1 MKNYLDDASH
11 KVTWIYESPD
21 KGDTV
26 YRRRQNCTK
35 RELVLKKESAHPIAE
50 NIQDIVEQSP
60 FDPALKEMLD
70 KLQVY
75 WSLRNANN

>member
-1 MKNYLDDASH
+1 MWLNIRMQK
-11 KVTWIYESPD
+11 TEWIYESPD
-21 KGDTV
+21 RGDTV
-26 YRRRQNCTK
+26 YRRRANCTK
-35 RELVLKKESAHPIAE
+35 RELVLKKEKDHPIADQ
-50 NIQDIVEQSP
+50 IDDIVAESP

>member
-1 MKNYLDDASH
+1 MKNYLDDPIH

-26 YRRRQNCTK
+26 YRRRQNSNE
-35 RELVLKKESAHPIAE
+35 RELILKKESGHPIAE
-50 NIQDIVEQSP
+50 NIQEIVAESP

>member
-1 MKNYLDDASH
+1 MQKTD
-11 KVTWIYESPD
+11 WIYESPD
-21 KGDTV
+21 KGRTV
-26 YRRRQNCTK
+26 YRRRANSSK
-35 RELVLKKESAHPIAE
+35 REIVFQEVSAHPIAD
-50 NIQDIVEQSP
+50 NIQDIVEQSA

>member
-1 MKNYLDDASH
+1 MWLNIRMQK
-11 KVTWIYESPD
+11 TEWIYESPD
-21 KGDTV
+21 RGDTV
-26 YRRRQNCTK
+26 YRRRANCTK
-35 RELVLKKESAHPIAE
+35 RELVQKKEKDHPIADQ
-50 NIQDIVEQSP
+50 IDDIVAESP

>member
-1 MKNYLDDASH
+1 MQK
-11 KVTWIYESPD
+11 TEWIYESPD
-21 KGDTV
+21 RGDTV
-26 YRRRQNCTK
+26 YRRRANCTK
-35 RELVLKKESAHPIAE
+35 RELVLKKEKDHPIVDQ
-50 NIQDIVEQSP
+50 IDDIVAGSP

>member
-1 MKNYLDDASH
+1 MWLNIRMQK
-11 KVTWIYESPD
+11 TQWIYESPD

-26 YRRRQNCTK
+26 YRRRFGSQRK
-35 RELVLKKESAHPIAE
+35 ELVFKKPSPHSISAHVADIVAESA
-50 NIQDIVEQSP
+50 D
-60 FDPALKEMLD
+60 DPALKEMLD

>member
-1 MKNYLDDASH
+1 MWLNIRMQK
-11 KVTWIYESPD
+11 TEWIYESPD

-26 YRRRQNCTK
+26 YRRRFGSQRK
-35 RELVLKKESAHPIAE
+35 ELVFKKPSPPSISAHVAAIVAESA
-50 NIQDIVEQSP
+50 N
-60 FDPALKEMLD
+60 DPVLKEMLD

>member
-1 MKNYLDDASH
+1 MQK
-11 KVTWIYESPD
+11 TEWIYESPD

-26 YRRRQNCTK
+26 YRRRQFSAE
-35 RELVLKKESAHPIAE
+35 RELVYKKIKGHPVEE
-50 NIQDIVEQSP
+50 NLHDIVAESS